1 MIKSVIVTNYL
12 GESVQL
18 RLGELEPKS
27 GLLITNIDGLGP
39 AKANVNTT
47 EMATNDGDVY
57 NSSRLTK
64 RNIVLTLRFGWVP
77 TIEQARQNSY
87 KYFPIKRRVGLL
99 FETDNRICEVFGY
112 VESNEPNIFS
122 PESETKISIICP
134 DPYFYSV
141 EENVLSFY
149 SMESLFE
156 FPFENDSVSEPMIEM
171 GSIQLK
177 SEQTIYYTGD
187 AETGIVINIHAIGS
201 VSNVTIFNMGTR
213 EVMKLDTNRLQEMT
227 GYGIIAGDDIT
238 ISTVRGKKSVYLL
251 RNGVRTNI
259 INCLDKQADWFQL
272 AKGDNV
278 FAYTADAGSVN
289 LQFKITNQI
298 VYEGV

>member
-1 MIKSVIVTNYL
+1 MIKSVKVTNYL

-27 GLLITNIDGLGP
+27 GLLITNIEGLGP
-39 AKANVNTT
+39 AKANINTT

-57 NSSRLTK
+57 NSSRLQK
-64 RNIVLTLRFGWVP
+64 RNIVITLRFGWAP
-77 TIEQARQNSY
+77 TIEDARQNSY
-87 KYFPIKRRVGLL
+87 KYFPIKRRLELL
-99 FETDNRICEVFGY
+99 FETDNRVCKAYGY

-122 PESETKISIICP
+122 DESETKISIICV

-141 EENVLSFY
+141 DENVLLFY
-149 SMESLFE
+149 SMEPTFE
-156 FPFENDSVSEPMIEM
+156 FPFENDSLEEPLLEM
-171 GSIQLK
+171 GNIWLK
-177 SEQTIYYTGD
+177 TERTVYYTGD
-187 AETGIVINIHAIGS
+187 AETGVVINIHAVGP
-201 VSNVTIFNMGTR
+201 VRNVTIYNMGTR
-213 EVMKLDTNRLQEMT
+213 EVMKIDTSRLEEMT

-238 ISTVRGKKSVYLL
+238 ISTIRGKKSVYLL
-251 RNGVRTNI
+251 RNGVKTNI

-278 FAYTADAGSVN
+278 FNYTAEYGSVN
-289 LQFKITNQI
+289 LQFRITNQI

>member
-1 MIKSVIVTNYL
+1 MIKSIIVTNYL

-27 GLLITNIDGLGP
+27 GLLITKIEGLGP
-39 AKANVNTT
+39 AKANINTT

-64 RNIVLTLRFGWVP
+64 RNILITMRFGWAP
-77 TIEQARQNSY
+77 SIEQARQNSY

-99 FETDNRICEVFGY
+99 IETDNRICETFGY

-122 PESETKISIICP
+122 PESETKISIICA
-134 DPYFYSV
+134 DPYLYSV
-141 EENVLSFY
+141 EEQVLLFHST
-149 SMESLFE
+149 ESLFE
-156 FPFENDSVSEPMIEM
+156 FPFENDSLSEPMIEM

-187 AETGIVINIHAIGS
+187 AETGVVINMHAIG
-201 VSNVTIFNMGTR
+201 NVENVDIYNLGTR
-213 EVMKLDTNRLQEMT
+213 EVMRLDTTRLAEMT

-251 RNGVRTNI
+251 RNGIKINI

-272 AKGDNV
+272 VKGDNV
-278 FAYTADAGSVN
+278 FTYTAAYGSVN

>member
-64 RNIVLTLRFGWVP
+64 RNIVLTLRFGWAP
-77 TIEQARQNSY
+77 TIEQARQKSY

>member
-27 GLLITNIDGLGP
+27 GLLITNIEGLGP
-39 AKANVNTT
+39 AKADVNTT
-47 EMATNDGDVY
+47 EMATNDGDIY
-57 NSSRLTK
+57 NSARLTK
-64 RNIVLTLRFGWVP
+64 RNIVMTLRFGWAP
-77 TIEQARQNSY
+77 TIEQARHNSY

-99 FETDNRICEVFGY
+99 IETDNRICEIHGY

-141 EENVLSFY
+141 EENVLRFY

-156 FPFENDSVSEPMIEM
+156 FPFENDSLEEPLMEM

-177 SEQTIYYTGD
+177 QEQTIYYTGD
-187 AETGIVINIHAIGS
+187 AETGVEISIHAIGP
-201 VSNVTIFNMGTR
+201 VENVTIYNMGTR
-213 EVMKLDTNRLQEMT
+213 EVMKLDTGRLAEMT

-238 ISTVRGKKSVYLL
+238 ISTIRGKKSVYLL
-251 RNGVRTNI
+251 RNGVRTNV

-272 AKGDNV
+272 VKGDNV
-278 FAYTADAGSVN
+278 FAYTAEYGSVN
-289 LQFKITNQI
+289 LQFQITNQV

>member
-1 MIKSVIVTNYL
+1 MIKSIIVTNYL

-18 RLGELEPKS
+18 RLGELEPQS
-27 GLLITNIDGLGP
+27 GLLITNIEGLGP
-39 AKANVNTT
+39 AKANINTT

-57 NSSRLTK
+57 NSARLTK
-64 RNIVLTLRFGWVP
+64 RNIVITMRFGWAP

-99 FETDNRICEVFGY
+99 IETDNRICETFGY
-112 VESNEPNIFS
+112 VETNEPSIFS
-122 PESETKISIICP
+122 PESETKISIICA

-141 EENVLSFY
+141 DEQVLSFY

-156 FPFENDSVSEPMIEM
+156 FPFENDSLLEPMIEM

-177 SEQTIYYTGD
+177 SEQTIFYTGD
-187 AETGIVINIHAIGS
+187 AETGVVINIHAIGQ
-201 VSNVTIFNMGTR
+201 VNNVAIYNLGTR
-213 EVMKLDTNRLQEMT
+213 EVMRLDTNRLQEMT

-238 ISTVRGKKSVYLL
+238 ISTVRGKKSVRLL
-251 RNGVRTNI
+251 RNGIETNI

-272 AKGDNV
+272 AKGDNI
-278 FAYTADAGSVN
+278 FTYTAEYGSVN